1 MKLKQATALATL
13 VAFFSITSP
22 LLAQQRRYRLV
33 DPGTFGGPGST
44 FNLPRAYAQVLN
56 SGGTVV
62 GWEDN
67 TEPDPVG
74 FTQAGLAAHAVQW
87 RKGVLSD
94 LGTLPGDLSSYANW
108 ASANGL
114 VTGASTGR
122 ETDPL
127 ILGFPR
133 SRAVLWNNGRII

>member
-13 VAFFSITSP
+13 VAFFSIASP

-44 FNLPRAYAQVLN
+44 FNLPRAYSQVLN

-62 GWEDN
+62 GWADT

-74 FTQAGLAAHAVQW
+74 FTQDGLAAHAFQW

-94 LGTLPGDLSSYANW
+94 LGTLPGDLSSFANW
-108 ASANGL
+108 VSANGL
-114 VTGASTGR
+114 ITGASSGTQ
-122 ETDPL
+122 TDPL
-127 ILGFPR
+127 IPGLPR
-133 SRAVLWNNGRII
+133 FRA